1 MKVGLIGLGKMGLN
15 IGQNLLDHNHE
26 VVAFDLNPTAV
37 QEMKNFGAKGTSSY
51 KELVKIIRQT

>member
-26 VVAFDLNPTAV
+26 VVAFDLNARFQLRRWKSTV
-37 QEMKNFGAKGTSSY
+37 
-51 KELVKIIRQT
+51 L